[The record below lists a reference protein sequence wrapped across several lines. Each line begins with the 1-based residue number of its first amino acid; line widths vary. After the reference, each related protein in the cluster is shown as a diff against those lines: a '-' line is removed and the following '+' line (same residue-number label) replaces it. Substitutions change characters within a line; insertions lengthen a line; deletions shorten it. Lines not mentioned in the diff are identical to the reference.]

1 MQGKHNAEQIDKSAI
16 GVMGTR
22 RVRRGPGHGGG
33 PGLLPRQDIPYFDWD
48 WSGVYVGASVGV
60 TQALGGAGITYS
72 NIDPDLG
79 SGPNGSF
86 ANGMYSSDE
95 VVGNYLNDYSV
106 VPPGYVLVP
115 STGTSTGSLTG
126 NNLGVTNTPLTP
138 WPESVPAG
146 DLGVVGSLRAG
157 ANMQFGAVVFGV
169 ELDASLLDQVTELQH
184 TIAEDAI
191 LAVNQSAVDE
201 DPFDE
206 FPLDAL
212 NYNYDSTYEQDGSF
226 SYRAEVANLLTARA
240 RVGFAADRTLFFV
253 TGGLAAGEVH
263 QETSAQVS
271 ETSTNTN
278 QGNIANETADG
289 VNNAVN
295 QVTWEGSSSEF
306 RVGYAVGG
314 GVSHAV
320 TDHLVLTLDGYY
332 YDLGVQSVTATDN
345 HGETSYEIS
354 QKFDGYLV
362 RVGAEVLF

>member
-1 MQGKHNAEQIDKSAI
+1 
-16 GVMGTR
+16 
-22 RVRRGPGHGGG
+22 
-33 PGLLPRQDIPYFDWD
+33 
-48 WSGVYVGASVGV
+48 
-60 TQALGGAGITYS
+60 
-72 NIDPDLG
+72 
-79 SGPNGSF
+79 
-86 ANGMYSSDE
+86 
-95 VVGNYLNDYSV
+95 
-106 VPPGYVLVP
+106 
-115 STGTSTGSLTG
+115 
-126 NNLGVTNTPLTP
+126 
-138 WPESVPAG
+138 
-146 DLGVVGSLRAG
+146 
-157 ANMQFGAVVFGV
+157 
-169 ELDASLLDQVTELQH
+169 VTELQH